1 MIRVIFFS
9 FILILSSKLFSI
21 DYPKEYNIKRI
32 KSDFKSMSG
41 VNGLRRNQSHQG
53 IDIIGPKDQPIIA
66 IKDGTVLEVT
76 TEKCWGPT
84 VVIDH
89 GKTFDNKNLIVL
101 YGHVGETLV
110 VKDDTVKRGDIIA
123 KLPSSTRFRCMVGV
137 RHLHLQIG
145 QIYKLPNERTKKNW
159 GYGLFLKD
167 GKKSLN
173 PHLYWAR
180 GKNKVSCFDSNLTYP
195 KGTITYPFPCNKR

>member
-1 MIRVIFFS
+1 MIRVIFFL
-9 FILILSSKLFSI
+9 FILILSGKLFSI

-32 KSDFKSMSG
+32 DSDFRTALG
-41 VNGLRRNQSHQG
+41 VNGLRRMHPHRG
-53 IDIIGPKDQPIIA
+53 IDIKGPKDQPIIA

-84 VVIDH
+84 IVIDH

-110 VKDDTVKRGDIIA
+110 MKDDTVKRGDIIA
-123 KLPSSTRFRCMVGV
+123 KLPSSTRFRCMAGV
-137 RHLHLQIG
+137 RHLHLQIN
-145 QIYKLPNERTKKNW
+145 QKYRPLDQRTRKTA
-159 GYGLFLKD
+159 GGSLFVMD
-167 GKKSLN
+167 GKYPLN

-195 KGTITYPFPCNKR
+195 KGTITYPFPCNKK